1 MTKKFRLSAA
11 LLSIGLVTTLVSP
24 VQGAE
29 FDNKKPR
36 APKLNSTSIAQ
47 NEAVD
52 SQLKVLSQQG
62 AIDKDLKGIS
72 GQVNV
77 IVHYDEPS
85 VGLERGLKQTN
96 SKKWS
101 GLSDEKVK
109 EKIAKQQQK
118 ANSKMQSKGIKY
130 KKNRSYQTVINA
142 EAMTVDAKDIEKI
155 AQIEDV
161 ALIEKDDVIQLD
173 PSEMHASKQQD
184 VAKDTMGD
192 ELNLKLIPSITHLKV
207 DKVWELGNKG
217 EGVKV
222 GVIDTGIDYN
232 HPDLKDVYKGGRNYV
247 GGGDYNTKRNADDPY
262 ETKPEERPD
271 RLPEVNESG
280 SEYYTTHGTH
290 VAGTIAAQGKNE
302 FGMYGVAPNVDL
314 YAYRVLGAYGRGSTS
329 WIVGG
334 IEDAVKDDMD
344 IINLSL
350 GNSSPEENQANSM
363 AVNNAMLLGVT
374 ANVATGNS
382 GPERSTLGGPA
393 TSPLGIG
400 VGNTTLPEERIDVD
414 LKLGEDTKN
423 YKLMAYE
430 FGVNPETNLN
440 DTYELVN
447 VPGLGKKED
456 FAQVDVKDKVA
467 LVERGEI
474 AFVEKIKNAKEA
486 GAKAI
491 IIYNSETGSNS
502 PGPVDIFVGTSFD
515 YIPTVDM
522 DRTQGLALKSK
533 LEQGKVMIDFTKFNV
548 TTTPGDEVN
557 DSSSRGPSLPNF
569 DIKPDVSAPG
579 TNILST
585 VPSFAAGDNYSKAYA
600 QYTGTSMAT
609 PHISGVSALLKELH
623 PQWTPFD
630 IKSALSNTAKH
641 LDKSKY
647 DVFSQGAGLV
657 QPLEAAIATSL
668 FKVAHET
675 DVNGVKQTH
684 TRGTIAFGNHM
695 PTTEAQVITKT
706 IDVQKLSSDD
716 NYAIEVETTRPS
728 KSGATVTTDVQSIQ
742 SGKVTVNLNIPA
754 GTPVEGDE
762 IQGYIHFKGNRSYAL
777 PFAAN
782 LSEVKKKGFEKFM
795 LTNYHMSPNGD
806 GNNDA
811 SSVQMKVYN
820 KQNLTLLKY
829 YDLLNEKNGPAGDG
843 YVGSIDLFHSLDG
856 EKEVAL
862 DGKLYNIEGSNRV
875 EGKLADGVYAVD
887 AITTSDN
894 GNATAYDYPLF
905 VKTKP
910 AEIKSVALNN
920 GKLSFKLDDLY
931 INAKETL
938 SNFDV
943 NYNVSEFLKVSYE
956 LSNSKTGEVVIAD
969 SGDGAIDMSD
979 KGEYH
984 LTVNVED
991 AAGNKASYKYTVNTN
1006 TNEVSEGHKELSDNT
1021 GAPVEPSKTLTDNEV
1036 NQFVNGKQKV
1046 LTLEGD
1052 SAVTLTKAQ
1061 LVKLSQMKQNKSVVL
1076 NTSLHAVALNA
1087 ANMRELSKYGDV
1099 TLQLK
1104 KVDSA
1109 YQNAVQVLVK
1119 AGDSEVKALVQPY
1132 ALYIKGNNGVNVYN
1146 VDTNQRVSSKY
1157 DKKLGQYGI
1166 QVTQLN
1172 TFGLK

>member
-1 MTKKFRLSAA
+1 MTKKFRLSVA
-11 LLSIGLVTTLVSP
+11 LLSFGLVTTLVSP

-109 EKIAKQQQK
+109 EKVAKQQQK

-161 ALIEKDDVIQLD
+161 ALVEKDDVIQLD

-192 ELNLKLIPSITHLKV
+192 ELNLNLIPSITHLKV

-271 RLPEVNESG
+271 RLPEVDESG
-280 SEYYTTHGTH
+280 NEYYTTHGTH

-414 LKLGEDTKN
+414 LKLGEGTKN

-430 FGVNPETNLN
+430 FGVNPETTLN

-456 FAQVDVKDKVA
+456 FAQVDVKDKVT

-533 LEQGKVMIDFTKFNV
+533 LEQGKVMIDFTNFNV
-548 TTTPGDEVN
+548 TTTQGDEVN

-657 QPLEAAIATSL
+657 QPLEAATATSL

-695 PTTEAQVITKT
+695 PATEAQVITKT

-782 LSEVKKKGFEKFM
+782 LSEVKKKGFEKFV
-795 LTNYHMSPNGD
+795 LTNYHMSPNDD

-811 SSVQMKVYN
+811 SSVQMKVYS

-862 DGKLYNIEGSNRV
+862 DGKLYNIEESNRI

-938 SNFDV
+938 ADFDV

-956 LSNSKTGEVVIAD
+956 LSNNKTGEVVIAD
-969 SGDGAIDMSD
+969 SGDGTIDMSD

-991 AAGNKASYKYTVNTN
+991 AAANKASYKYTVNAN

-1021 GAPVEPSKTLTDNEV
+1021 GTPVEPSKTLTDNEV

-1046 LTLEGD
+1046 LSLEGD

-1061 LVKLSQMKQNKSVVL
+1061 LVKLSQMKQNKTVVL
-1076 NTSLHAVALNA
+1076 NTSLHAIALNS
-1087 ANMRELSKYGDV
+1087 ANMRELSTYGDV

-1104 KVDSA
+1104 KVEGA
-1109 YQNAVQVLVK
+1109 YKNAVQVLVK

-1132 ALYIKGNNGVNVYN
+1132 ALYIKGNNGLNVYN
-1146 VDTNQRVSSKY
+1146 VDTNQRVASKY

-1172 TFGLK
+1172 TFVLK

>member
-1 MTKKFRLSAA
+1 MTKKFRLSVA

-161 ALIEKDDVIQLD
+161 ALVEKDDVIQLD

-271 RLPEVNESG
+271 RLPEVDESG

-430 FGVNPETNLN
+430 FGVNPETTLN

-533 LEQGKVMIDFTKFNV
+533 LEQGKVMIDFTNFNV

-657 QPLEAAIATSL
+657 QPLEAATATSL

-695 PTTEAQVITKT
+695 PATEAQVITKT

-856 EKEVAL
+856 EKEVVL

-956 LSNSKTGEVVIAD
+956 LSNNKTGEVVIAD

-984 LTVNVED
+984 LTVNIED
-991 AAGNKASYKYTVNTN
+991 AAGNKVSYKYTVNTN

-1021 GAPVEPSKTLTDNEV
+1021 GTPVEPRKTLTDNEV

-1061 LVKLSQMKQNKSVVL
+1061 LVKLSQMKQNKTVVL
-1076 NTSLHAVALNA
+1076 KTDSHTVVLNA

-1119 AGDSEVKALVQPY
+1119 AGDSELKALVQPY
-1132 ALYIKGNNGVNVYN
+1132 ALYIKGNNGLNVYN
-1146 VDTNQRVSSKY
+1146 VDTNQRVASKY

>member
-11 LLSIGLVTTLVSP
+11 LLSFGLVTTLVSP

-109 EKIAKQQQK
+109 EKVAKQQQK

-161 ALIEKDDVIQLD
+161 ALVEKDDVIQLD

-192 ELNLKLIPSITHLKV
+192 ELNLNLIPSITHLKV

-271 RLPEVNESG
+271 RLPEVDESG
-280 SEYYTTHGTH
+280 NEYYTTHGTH

-414 LKLGEDTKN
+414 LKLGEGTKN

-430 FGVNPETNLN
+430 FGVNPETTLN

-456 FAQVDVKDKVA
+456 FAQVDVKDKVT

-533 LEQGKVMIDFTKFNV
+533 LEQGKVMIDFTNFNV
-548 TTTPGDEVN
+548 TTTQGDEVN

-657 QPLEAAIATSL
+657 QPLEAATATSL

-695 PTTEAQVITKT
+695 PAKEAQVITKT

-742 SGKVTVNLNIPA
+742 SGKITVNLNIPA
-754 GTPVEGDE
+754 GTTVEGDE

-782 LSEVKKKGFEKFM
+782 LSEVKKKGFEKFV
-795 LTNYHMSPNGD
+795 LTNYHMSPNDD

-811 SSVQMKVYN
+811 SSVQMKVYS

-862 DGKLYNIEGSNRV
+862 DGKLYNIEGSNRI

-938 SNFDV
+938 ADFDV

-956 LSNSKTGEVVIAD
+956 LSNNKTGEVVIAD
-969 SGDGAIDMSD
+969 SGDGTIDMSD

-991 AAGNKASYKYTVNTN
+991 AAANKASYKYTVNAN

-1021 GAPVEPSKTLTDNEV
+1021 GTPVEPSKTLTDNEV

-1046 LTLEGD
+1046 LSLEGD

-1061 LVKLSQMKQNKSVVL
+1061 LVKLSQMKQNKTVVL
-1076 NTSLHAVALNA
+1076 NTSLHAIALNS
-1087 ANMRELSKYGDV
+1087 ANMRELSTYGDV

-1104 KVDSA
+1104 KVGGA
-1109 YQNAVQVLVK
+1109 YKNAVQVLVK

-1132 ALYIKGNNGVNVYN
+1132 ALYIKGNNGLNVYN
-1146 VDTNQRVSSKY
+1146 VDTNQRVASKY

>member
-1 MTKKFRLSAA
+1 MTKKFKLKAA

-29 FDNKKPR
+29 FDTKKPR
-36 APKLNSTSIAQ
+36 TPKLNSTNIAQ
-47 NEAVD
+47 NEAID

-62 AIDKDLKGIS
+62 AIDNDLKGIS

-85 VGLERGLKQTN
+85 VGLERGLKQTK

-101 GLSDEKVK
+101 KLSDEKVK

-118 ANSKMQSKGIKY
+118 ANSKMQNKGIKY
-130 KKNRSYQTVINA
+130 KKNHSYQTVINA

-161 ALIEKDDVIQLD
+161 ALVEKDDVIQID
-173 PSEMHASKQQD
+173 PSEMQASKQQD

-217 EGVKV
+217 KGVKV

-262 ETKPEERPD
+262 ETKPEERPGH
-271 RLPEVNESG
+271 LPEVNESG

-302 FGMYGVAPNVDL
+302 FGMYGIAPNVDL

-344 IINLSL
+344 VINLSL

-382 GPERSTLGGPA
+382 GPERSTIGGPA

-414 LKLGEDTKN
+414 LKLGEETKN

-430 FGVNPETNLN
+430 FGNNPETTLK
-440 DTYELVN
+440 DQYELVN
-447 VPGLGKKED
+447 IPGLGKKED
-456 FAQVDVKDKVA
+456 FAQVNVKDKVA

-474 AFVEKIKNAKEA
+474 AFVEKIKNAKDA
-486 GAKAI
+486 GAKAVI
-491 IIYNSETGSNS
+491 VYNSETGSNS
-502 PGPVDIFVGTSFD
+502 PGPADIFVGASFD

-522 DRTQGLALKSK
+522 DRTQGLALKAK
-533 LEQGKVMIDFTKFNV
+533 LEKEKVMIDFTKFNV
-548 TTTPGDEVN
+548 TTTPGDDVN

-585 VPSFAAGDNYSKAYA
+585 IPSFAVGDNYSKAYA

-623 PQWTPFD
+623 PEWTPFD

-641 LDKSKY
+641 LDKSKF

-657 QPLEAAIATSL
+657 QPLEAATATSL

-675 DVNGVKQTH
+675 EVNGVKQTH
-684 TRGTIAFGNHM
+684 TRGTIAFGNQV
-695 PTTEAQVITKT
+695 PTSKAQVITKT

-754 GTPVEGDE
+754 GTPVQGDE

-782 LSEVKKKGFEKFM
+782 LSEVKKKGFEKFA

-811 SSVQMKVYN
+811 SSVHMKVYN

-829 YDLLNEKNGPAGDG
+829 YDLLNEKSGPAGDG
-843 YVGSIDLFHSLDG
+843 YVGSIDLFSGLDG
-856 EKEVAL
+856 EKEVVL

-894 GNATAYDYPLF
+894 GNATADDYPLF

-910 AEIKSVALNN
+910 AEIKSLALNN

-938 SNFDV
+938 ASYDI
-943 NYNVSEFLKVSYE
+943 NYNVSEFLKASYE
-956 LSNSKTGEVVIAD
+956 LSNNKTGEVVI
-969 SGDGAIDMSD
+969 SDGGEGTIDIND

-984 LTVNVED
+984 LTLNVED
-991 AAGNKASYKYTVNTN
+991 VAGNKASFKYTVNTN
-1006 TNEVSEGHKELSDNT
+1006 TNEVSEGHKDIKDNT
-1021 GAPVEPSKTLTDNEV
+1021 GTPVDEAKTLTDSEV

-1046 LTLEGD
+1046 LTVEGD
-1052 SAVTLTKAQ
+1052 KAVTFTKSQ
-1061 LVKLSQMKQNKSVVL
+1061 LAKLSQMKKNKSIVL
-1076 NTSLHAVALNA
+1076 NTSLHAVSLNS
-1087 ANMRELSKYGDV
+1087 ANMNELSKYGDV
-1099 TLQLK
+1099 TIQIK
-1104 KVDSA
+1104 KVDST

-1119 AGDSEVKALVQPY
+1119 AGDSEVKSLVRPY
-1132 ALYIKGNNGVNVYN
+1132 ALYIKGNRGLNVYN
-1146 VDTNQRVSSKY
+1146 ADANQRVASKY

-1166 QVTQLN
+1166 QVTQFN

>member
-11 LLSIGLVTTLVSP
+11 LLSLGLVTTLVSP

-161 ALIEKDDVIQLD
+161 ALVEKDDVIQLD

-430 FGVNPETNLN
+430 FGVNPETTLN

-657 QPLEAAIATSL
+657 QPLEAATATSL

-695 PTTEAQVITKT
+695 PATEAQVITKT

-956 LSNSKTGEVVIAD
+956 LSNNKTGEVVIAD

-1076 NTSLHAVALNA
+1076 NTSLHAVALNSS
-1087 ANMRELSKYGDV
+1087 NMRELSKYGDV

-1132 ALYIKGNNGVNVYN
+1132 ALYIKGNNGLNVYN
-1146 VDTNQRVSSKY
+1146 VDTNQRVASKY

>member
-161 ALIEKDDVIQLD
+161 ALVEKDDVIQLD

-247 GGGDYNTKRNADDPY
+247 GGGDYNTRRNADDPY

-271 RLPEVNESG
+271 RLPEVDESG

-430 FGVNPETNLN
+430 FGVNPETTLN

-533 LEQGKVMIDFTKFNV
+533 LEQGKVMIDFTNFNV

-657 QPLEAAIATSL
+657 QPLEAATATSL

-684 TRGTIAFGNHM
+684 TRGTIAFGNYM
-695 PTTEAQVITKT
+695 PATEAQVITKT

-938 SNFDV
+938 ANFDV

-956 LSNSKTGEVVIAD
+956 LSNNKTGEVVIAD
-969 SGDGAIDMSD
+969 SGDGTIDMSD

-1076 NTSLHAVALNA
+1076 NTSLHAVALNS

-1132 ALYIKGNNGVNVYN
+1132 ALSIKGNNGLNVYN
-1146 VDTNQRVSSKY
+1146 VDTNQRVASKY

>member
-1 MTKKFRLSAA
+1 MTKKFKLSAA

-29 FDNKKPR
+29 FDTKKPR
-36 APKLNSTSIAQ
+36 TPKLNSTSIAQ
-47 NEAVD
+47 NEAID

-62 AIDKDLKGIS
+62 AIDKDLKGVS

-85 VGLERGLKQTN
+85 VGLERGLKQTK

-101 GLSDEKVK
+101 NLSDEKVK

-118 ANSKMQSKGIKY
+118 ANSKMQNKGIKY
-130 KKNRSYQTVINA
+130 KKNHSYQTVINA

-161 ALIEKDDVIQLD
+161 ALVEKDDVIQID
-173 PSEMHASKQQD
+173 PSEMQASKQQD

-192 ELNLKLIPSITHLKV
+192 ELNLKLVPSITHLKV

-217 EGVKV
+217 KGVKV

-262 ETKPEERPD
+262 ETKPEERPGH
-271 RLPEVNESG
+271 LPEVNESG

-302 FGMYGVAPNVDL
+302 FGMYGIAPNVDL

-344 IINLSL
+344 VINLSL

-382 GPERSTLGGPA
+382 GPERSTIGGPA

-414 LKLGEDTKN
+414 LKLGEETKN

-430 FGVNPETNLN
+430 FGSNPETTLK
-440 DTYELVN
+440 DQYELVN
-447 VPGLGKKED
+447 IPGTGKKED
-456 FAQVDVKDKVA
+456 FAQVNVKDKVA

-474 AFVEKIKNAKEA
+474 AFVEKIKNAKDA
-486 GAKAI
+486 GAKAVI
-491 IIYNSETGSNS
+491 VYNSETGSNS
-502 PGPVDIFVGTSFD
+502 PGPADIFVGASFD

-522 DRTQGLALKSK
+522 DRTQGLALKAK
-533 LEQGKVMIDFTKFNV
+533 LEKEKVMIDFTKFNV
-548 TTTPGDEVN
+548 TTTPGDDVN

-585 VPSFAAGDNYSKAYA
+585 IPSFAVGDNYSKAYA

-623 PQWTPFD
+623 PEWTPFD

-657 QPLEAAIATSL
+657 QPLEAATATSL

-675 DVNGVKQTH
+675 EVNGVKQTH
-684 TRGTIAFGNHM
+684 TRGTIAFGNQV
-695 PTTEAQVITKT
+695 PTSKAQVITKT

-728 KSGATVTTDVQSIQ
+728 KSGATVTTDVKSIQ
-742 SGKVTVNLNIPA
+742 SGKVAVNLNIPA
-754 GTPVEGDE
+754 GTPVQGDE

-777 PFAAN
+777 PFASN
-782 LSEVKKKGFEKFM
+782 LSEVKKKGFEKFA

-806 GNNDA
+806 GNNDT

-829 YDLLNEKNGPAGDG
+829 YDLLNEKSGPAGDG
-843 YVGSIDLFHSLDG
+843 YVGSIDLFPGLDG
-856 EKEVAL
+856 EKEV
-862 DGKLYNIEGSNRV
+862 V
-875 EGKLADGVYAVD
+875 
-887 AITTSDN
+887 
-894 GNATAYDYPLF
+894 
-905 VKTKP
+905 
-910 AEIKSVALNN
+910 
-920 GKLSFKLDDLY
+920 
-931 INAKETL
+931 
-938 SNFDV
+938 
-943 NYNVSEFLKVSYE
+943 
-956 LSNSKTGEVVIAD
+956 
-969 SGDGAIDMSD
+969 
-979 KGEYH
+979 
-984 LTVNVED
+984 LTV
-991 AAGNKASYKYTVNTN
+991 SCTI
-1006 TNEVSEGHKELSDNT
+1006 L
-1021 GAPVEPSKTLTDNEV
+1021 
-1036 NQFVNGKQKV
+1036 
-1046 LTLEGD
+1046 
-1052 SAVTLTKAQ
+1052 KAQ
-1061 LVKLSQMKQNKSVVL
+1061 IALKG
-1076 NTSLHAVALNA
+1076 SLQ
-1087 ANMRELSKYGDV
+1087 
-1099 TLQLK
+1099 T
-1104 KVDSA
+1104 
-1109 YQNAVQVLVK
+1109 
-1119 AGDSEVKALVQPY
+1119 
-1132 ALYIKGNNGVNVYN
+1132 VYM
-1146 VDTNQRVSSKY
+1146 Q
-1157 DKKLGQYGI
+1157 
-1166 QVTQLN
+1166 
-1172 TFGLK
+1172 